1 MRPIG
6 AGVEE
11 VQLANCSLL
20 QEREDGAVALEAF
33 EGLASSSERGNPPDP
48 KAFRASASSGDH
60 RRMAVDVQDSF
71 GEGAIQLVLPCDLEQ
86 DVHPAEVSAFE
97 QESLE
102 ERVVDGKEAAFLAG
116 VEREFVGLA
125 CPGDQPGVGQRYA
138 LLEGNARK
146 LLRL

>member
-1 MRPIG
+1 M
-6 AGVEE
+6 
-11 VQLANCSLL
+11 
-20 QEREDGAVALEAF
+20 ALEAF
-33 EGLASSSERGNPPDP
+33 EGLVSSSERGNPPDP

-125 CPGDQPGVGQRYA
+125 PYREILNCFPENTRSMAMPTIWYEFVGSRTRYQA
-138 LLEGNARK
+138 DILK
-146 LLRL
+146 